1 MTNRLELSVVER
13 TTFADGESFATAGA
27 YERIAGRAH
36 FAVDP
41 AAKAQAGIVDIDK
54 AARDARGLVHF
65 TADFLLLKP
74 VDMKN
79 GNQRLLFDWA
89 NRGNKR
95 CLQFFNDAPGSNDP
109 RSLAHAGNG
118 FLMRRGYTIAWLAW
132 QGDLLPGDGRQILDL
147 PVATDNGRPI
157 TGPVRVEFIADQ
169 PGVTVYPLSGRVSTR
184 SHPTVSRDTAK
195 ASLTRRRYPGD
206 ARIPVPVHGLAVCPH
221 RRWRRSRQSG
231 RRASRRGVGHAYLH
245 PGRLRDRLD
254 LRAGLR
260 GQGPARAG
268 AGACRR
274 ARFSSAS

>member
-1 MTNRLELSVVER
+1 MTNRLELSIAER
-13 TTFADGESFATAGA
+13 ASFAEGRPFEGAGV
-27 YERIAGRAH
+27 YERICGKAH

-41 AAKAQAGIVDIDK
+41 TSKAQTGIVDIDK

-95 CLQFFNDAPGSNDP
+95 CLQFFNDP
-109 RSLAHAGNG
+109 RSSAHAGNG
-118 FLMRRGYTIAWLAW
+118 FLMRRGYAVAWLAW

-206 ARIPVPVHGLAVCPH
+206 A
-221 RRWRRSRQSG
+221 
-231 RRASRRGVGHAYLH
+231 
-245 PGRLRDRLD
+245 
-254 LRAGLR
+254 
-260 GQGPARAG
+260 
-268 AGACRR
+268 
-274 ARFSSAS
+274 

>member
-1 MTNRLELSVVER
+1 MTNHLELRVAER
-13 TTFADGESFATAGA
+13 TTFAGGESFGTSGA
-27 YERIAGRAH
+27 YERIAGRVH

-79 GNQRLLFDWA
+79 GNRRLLFDWA

-132 QGDLLPGDGRQILDL
+132 QGDL
-147 PVATDNGRPI
+147 
-157 TGPVRVEFIADQ
+157 
-169 PGVTVYPLSGRVSTR
+169 
-184 SHPTVSRDTAK
+184 
-195 ASLTRRRYPGD
+195 
-206 ARIPVPVHGLAVCPH
+206 
-221 RRWRRSRQSG
+221 
-231 RRASRRGVGHAYLH
+231 
-245 PGRLRDRLD
+245 
-254 LRAGLR
+254 
-260 GQGPARAG
+260 
-268 AGACRR
+268 
-274 ARFSSAS
+274 